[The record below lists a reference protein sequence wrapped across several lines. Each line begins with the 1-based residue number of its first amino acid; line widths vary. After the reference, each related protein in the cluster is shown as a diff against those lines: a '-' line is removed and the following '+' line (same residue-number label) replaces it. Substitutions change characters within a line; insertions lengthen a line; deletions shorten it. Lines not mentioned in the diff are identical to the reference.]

1 MIKGNLLLDVKRL
14 FLSFAQA
21 VFSNNI
27 QFRWDPDLKKTDIII
42 VDRNAVDLGVVVK
55 RPTIVLQRG
64 AFSWM
69 YAVRGQDGT
78 NAVGFNDKFL
88 ADNTGYPNTIRSK
101 VYTDLLRCTLSFF
114 CLAKDGIQAEII
126 ANHLFIA
133 LTAARDDFRKLGVQ
147 NITGLSMSEE
157 QIVKQSSTLEYSG
170 IQIQIGFTI
179 QPTITVEDRLNN
191 CYIYIENDLFSE
203 QTDFSIEDLGTKV
216 VFKEVP
222 SETPK
227 IDYIDAITLETVN
240 AVNLVPTSD
249 PKEFLVPDG
258 QAIAGFYK
266 ILNNIELDIT
276 Q

>member
-191 CYIYIENDLFSE
+191 CYIYIDNDLFSE
-203 QTDFSIEDLGTKV
+203 QTDYSIEDLGTKV
-216 VFKEVP
+216 VFKEIP

-240 AVNLVPTSD
+240 AVNLVPTAD
-249 PKEFLVPDG
+249 TKEFLVPDG

>member
-191 CYIYIENDLFSE
+191 CYIYIDNDLFSE
-203 QTDFSIEDLGTKV
+203 QTDYSIEDLGTKV
-216 VFKEVP
+216 VFKEIP

-227 IDYIDAITLETVN
+227 IDYIDAITLATVN
-240 AVNLVPTSD
+240 AVSLVPTAD
-249 PKEFLVPDG
+249 TKEFLVPDG

>member
-1 MIKGNLLLDVKRL
+1 MIKGNLLLDVKHL

-21 VFSNNI
+21 VFSNHI
-27 QFRWDPDLKKTDIII
+27 QFKWSPDLKQTGIII
-42 VDRNAVDLGVVVK
+42 VDRNAIDLGVVVK

-69 YAVRGQDGT
+69 YAVRGQDGS

-88 ADNTGYPNTIRSK
+88 KSNSGYPNSISSK

-133 LTAARDDFRKLGVQ
+133 LTAARDDFRKIGVQ

-157 QIVKQSSTLEYSG
+157 QIVKQSSTIEYSG

-179 QPTITVEDRLNN
+179 QPTIVVEDRLNN
-191 CYIYIENDLFSE
+191 CYVYVDNTLFSE
-203 QTDFSIEDLGTKV
+203 QIDFNVEDLGTKI
-216 VFKEVP
+216 VFKDIP
-222 SETPK
+222 SEIPK
-227 IDYIDAITLETVN
+227 IDYIDAITLE
-240 AVNLVPTSD
+240 AVNNASLVPTNNE
-249 PKEFLVPDG
+249 KEFLVPNG
-258 QAIAGFYK
+258 RAIAGFYK
-266 ILNNIELDIT
+266 ILNNIDIDIT